1 MAVAIE
7 LHNVTKIFEQ
17 GTKNE
22 FLAVDSLDITVNE
35 GQVFGFLGPN
45 GAGKT
50 TILKMICGLITQT
63 RGSIRLNG
71 YDIST
76 QRYNAMHQ
84 IGVVLEGARNIYW
97 QLSPLENLFYYGRLK
112 GYFGK
117 ELNDRAVM
125 LLHDLGLW
133 ECRYD
138 LVGDFSRGTQQKVA
152 IACALIANP
161 SIVLFDEPTLGLDV
175 QSARAVKNWIIKLA
189 QEQGRTIIIT
199 THQLDIAER
208 LCSQIAMINKGR
220 LIAHKPIHEFLNLF
234 REENYKIHVEGS
246 LNDEQACFFSQSG
259 FTIDQQN
266 DATVFSGKL
275 STPQEFY
282 SAIEKIQASGLSLV
296 SVAKV
301 ANNLEEVFVQLIS
314 QNQQR

>member
-7 LHNVTKIFEQ
+7 LKDVSKIFEP

-22 FLAVDSLDITVNE
+22 FKAVDSLDITINE

-63 RGSIRLNG
+63 SGFIRLNG
-71 YDIST
+71 YDVST
-76 QRYNAMHQ
+76 NRYNAMHQ

-97 QLSPLENLFYYGRLK
+97 QLSPLENLLYYGRLK

-125 LLHDLGLW
+125 LLHDLKIW
-133 ECRYD
+133 DCRYD

-175 QSARAVKNWIIKLA
+175 QAARTVKNWIIKLA
-189 QEQGRTIIIT
+189 QEQGRTIVIT
-199 THQLDIAER
+199 THQLDIAEQ
-208 LCSQIAMINKGR
+208 LCGHIALINKGR
-220 LIAHKPIHEFLNLF
+220 LIAHKSIHEYLNLF
-234 REENYKIHVEGS
+234 KQDYYQIKVEGVWQ
-246 LNDEQACFFSQSG
+246 NEQGNFFSEFG
-259 FTIDQQN
+259 FKVDQQN
-266 DATVFSGKL
+266 DKTIFSGKL
-275 STPQEFY
+275 ASQQELI
-282 SAIEKIQASGLSLV
+282 SVIEKIKGTGLSLALA
-296 SVAKV
+296 AKV
-301 ANNLEEVFVQLIS
+301 TNNLEEIFIQLIS
-314 QNQQR
+314 QN

>member
-7 LHNVTKIFEQ
+7 LKKVSKIFEQ
-17 GTKNE
+17 GTKEE
-22 FLAVDSLDITVNE
+22 FKAVDSLDITINE

-63 RGSIRLNG
+63 HGSIRLNG
-71 YDIST
+71 FDINT
-76 QRYNAMHQ
+76 HRYNAMHQ

-97 QLSPLENLFYYGRLK
+97 QLSPLENLLYYGRLK

-117 ELNDRAVM
+117 ELYDRALM
-125 LLHDLGLW
+125 LLHDLEIW
-133 ECRYD
+133 DCRFD

-175 QSARAVKNWIIKLA
+175 QAARTVKNWIIKLA
-189 QEQGRTIIIT
+189 QEQGRTIVIT
-199 THQLDIAER
+199 THQLDIAEQ
-208 LCSQIAMINKGR
+208 LCGQIALINKGR
-220 LIAHKPIHEFLNLF
+220 LIAYKPLQEFLTLF
-234 REENYKIHVEGS
+234 NQEYYQIKVEGL
-246 LNDEQACFFSQSG
+246 LNGEQANFFSQFG

-266 DATVFSGKL
+266 DKTVFSGKL
-275 STPQEFY
+275 STAQEFY
-282 SAIEKIQASGLSLV
+282 SVIEKIKATGLSLV
-296 SVAKV
+296 SFAKV
-301 ANNLEEVFVQLIS
+301 TNNLEEVFVQLIS
-314 QNQQR
+314 QN

>member
-7 LHNVTKIFEQ
+7 LKNVSKIFEQ
-17 GTKNE
+17 GTSNE
-22 FLAVDSLDITVNE
+22 FRAVDSLHITINE

-63 RGSIRLNG
+63 SGSIRLNG
-71 YDIST
+71 FDIT
-76 QRYNAMHQ
+76 THRYNAMHQ

-97 QLSPLENLFYYGRLK
+97 QLSPFENLLYYGRLK

-117 ELNDRAVM
+117 ELNDRAVE

-133 ECRYD
+133 DCRYD

-175 QSARAVKNWIIKLA
+175 QAARIVKNWITKLA

-199 THQLDIAER
+199 THQLDIAEQ
-208 LCSQIAMINKGR
+208 LCGQIALINKGR
-220 LIAHKPIHEFLNLF
+220 LIAHKPIHELLNF
-234 REENYKIHVEGS
+234 FKEEKYQIHIAGKLNSDQINY
-246 LNDEQACFFSQSG
+246 FSKSG

-266 DATVFSGKL
+266 DKTVFSGKL
-275 STPQEFY
+275 STPHEFY
-282 SAIEKIQASGLSLV
+282 SVIEKIKAHGLSLI

-301 ANNLEEVFVQLIS
+301 TNNLEEVFVQLIS
-314 QNQQR
+314 QN

>member
-7 LHNVTKIFEQ
+7 LKNVSKIFEL
-17 GTKNE
+17 GTKDE
-22 FLAVDSLDITVNE
+22 FKAVDNLNISIDA
-35 GQVFGFLGPN
+35 GQIFGFLGPN

-63 RGSIRLNG
+63 QGAIRLNG
-71 YDIST
+71 FDINS
-76 QRYNAMHQ
+76 QRYDAMHQ

-117 ELNDRAVM
+117 VLYDRALM
-125 LLHDLGLW
+125 LLHDLEIW
-133 ECRYD
+133 DCRHD

-175 QSARAVKNWIIKLA
+175 QSARTVKSWITKLA
-189 QEQGRTIIIT
+189 QEQGRTIVIT
-199 THQLDIAER
+199 THQLDIAEQ
-208 LCSQIAMINKGR
+208 LCGHVAMINKGR
-220 LIAHKPIHEFLNLF
+220 LIAHRPIQEYLALF
-234 REENYKIHVEGS
+234 NQEYYQIKVEGS
-246 LNDEQACFFSQSG
+246 LKNEQTSFFSQSG
-259 FTIDQQN
+259 FTIDRQN
-266 DATVFSGKL
+266 DKTVFSGKL

-282 SAIEKIQASGLSLV
+282 LVIEKIKAHGLSLV
-296 SVAKV
+296 SIAKV

-314 QNQQR
+314 QN